1 MDTRNATVKD
11 VETIYS
17 LISHYAQSDKMLF
30 RSKAYIFENLQM
42 FSVAEANGKIVGCCA
57 LQVIWADLA
66 EIKSLAVAD
75 GYQNKGVGK
84 ALIEKATEQT
94 KNLGVK
100 KVFALTLEPAFF
112 EKYGFTIV
120 NTETLPMKVWSDCA
134 KCTKQDNCDEIA
146 VELVLNP

>member
-11 VETIYS
+11 VEIIYS